1 MPPINTPYDQRI
13 KRLKQKI
20 DKRPGQNNALRLRLV
35 KNQQKRHR
43 YLQRNTPQDIPYS
56 SQFESTVGMLNRNL
70 QQTLADIAG
79 RRLATEQQY
88 GFGADQS
95 NPFSV
100 ARTLEQN
107 FHNQRRATLN
117 SMARQ
122 GQLYAGSLSNAR
134 AADRMGFERQLDTAQ
149 RQYQGDLGDLAR
161 EEMLAQQAYDEDF
174 LAADA
179 QRLESALNQ
188 PLDPSS
194 APQAPN
200 FKRRIKRLQRRIR
213 HRRKGRGR

>member
-1 MPPINTPYDQRI
+1 MPPIDTPYDQRI

-20 DKRPGQNNALRLRLV
+20 DKRPGPNNALRLRLV

-70 QQTLADIAG
+70 QQKQADIAG

-122 GQLYAGSLSNAR
+122 G
-134 AADRMGFERQLDTAQ
+134 
-149 RQYQGDLGDLAR
+149 
-161 EEMLAQQAYDEDF
+161 
-174 LAADA
+174 
-179 QRLESALNQ
+179 
-188 PLDPSS
+188 
-194 APQAPN
+194 
-200 FKRRIKRLQRRIR
+200 
-213 HRRKGRGR
+213 